1 MIFGK
6 YAFGISKAFFCFKK
20 NIMRLILFFL
30 ALQIL
35 FGCNSST
42 KNNLETHKFTNDL
55 SKESS
60 PYLLQHA
67 HNPVDW
73 KAWNEASLQQAKK
86 EKKLMIVS
94 IGYAACHWC
103 HVMEHE
109 SFEDSTVAA
118 VMNKNFISVKVD
130 REERPDVDQTYINAV
145 QLMTGSAGWPLNVVT
160 LPDGRPVWGGTYFRK
175 KDWINALE
183 QIQEIY
189 KNEPEK
195 LIAYANR
202 LEEGIKSMDLIRLRT
217 EIVDFKN
224 FPVEKITKDWSNR
237 FDEKNGGFK
246 GAPKFMMPNNLAFLL
261 RQAVSEKD
269 DKLLAQVTLTLDKMA
284 FGGLYDQIGGG
295 FARYSTDEKWHV
307 PHFEKM
313 LYDNA
318 QLVSLYSDAF
328 LITQNPLYSDV
339 VEETL
344 DFISLEM
351 TNDEGGFYSSLD
363 ADSNNENGA
372 LEEGAFYVFT
382 SEELQKLLKDD
393 FKIFKEYYN
402 VNSYGKWE
410 KDQYVL
416 IRQKTDAEIENEFDL
431 TSEAFQQKKKSWK
444 KILLTYRNQRAKPRL
459 DDKTLTS
466 WNALMLKGY
475 VDAYKA
481 FGKKKYFNSALKNAD
496 FISEK
501 QLQENGALFHNFKDG
516 KSSINGFLE
525 DYAFTIEAF
534 LELYQIT
541 LDEKWLQ
548 LSKKMTDYTITNFF
562 DSEKHMFYF
571 TSKEDPAIVSRNFE
585 YRDNVIPASNSAM
598 AKNLFLLSK
607 YFENSDFE
615 EISQQML
622 KNVSEE
628 IMQYPSGFSNWLDLL
643 LNFKNDF
650 YEVVIVGK
658 DVSEKAKQIN
668 THYLPNIIIAGSI
681 GENNGPLFK
690 NRFVP
695 GETLIYVCKNNTCKL
710 PIKDPKIAIESLNKN
725 E

>member
-1 MIFGK
+1 
-6 YAFGISKAFFCFKK
+6 
-20 NIMRLILFFL
+20 MRLILFFL

-42 KNNLETHKFTNDL
+42 INNLETHKFTNDL

-60 PYLLQHA
+60 PYLLQHS

-269 DKLLAQVTLTLDKMA
+269 DKLLSQVTLTLDKMA

-318 QLVSLYSDAF
+318 QLASLYSDAF

-501 QLQENGALFHNFKDG
+501 QLQENGALFHNYKDG

-525 DYAFTIEAF
+525 DYAFTIDAF

-615 EISQQML
+615 EISHQML

-710 PIKDPKIAIESLNKN
+710 PIKDTKIAIELLNKN

>member
-1 MIFGK
+1 
-6 YAFGISKAFFCFKK
+6 
-20 NIMRLILFFL
+20 
-30 ALQIL
+30 
-35 FGCNSST
+35 
-42 KNNLETHKFTNDL
+42 
-55 SKESS
+55 
-60 PYLLQHA
+60 
-67 HNPVDW
+67 
-73 KAWNEASLQQAKK
+73 
-86 EKKLMIVS
+86 
-94 IGYAACHWC
+94 
-103 HVMEHE
+103 
-109 SFEDSTVAA
+109 
-118 VMNKNFISVKVD
+118 
-130 REERPDVDQTYINAV
+130 
-145 QLMTGSAGWPLNVVT
+145 
-160 LPDGRPVWGGTYFRK
+160 
-175 KDWINALE
+175 
-183 QIQEIY
+183 
-189 KNEPEK
+189 
-195 LIAYANR
+195 
-202 LEEGIKSMDLIRLRT
+202 
-217 EIVDFKN
+217 
-224 FPVEKITKDWSNR
+224 
-237 FDEKNGGFK
+237 
-246 GAPKFMMPNNLAFLL
+246 MMPNNLAFLL

-318 QLVSLYSDAF
+318 QLASLYSDAF

-444 KILLTYRNQRAKPRL
+444 KTLLTYRNQRAKPRL

-481 FGKKKYFNSALKNAD
+481 FGKKKYFNTALKNAD

-501 QLQENGALFHNFKDG
+501 QLQENGALFHNYKDG

-525 DYAFTIEAF
+525 DYAFTIDAF

-710 PIKDPKIAIESLNKN
+710 PIKDTKIAIELLNKN

>member
-1 MIFGK
+1 
-6 YAFGISKAFFCFKK
+6 
-20 NIMRLILFFL
+20 MRSILVFL

-35 FGCNSST
+35 IGCNSST

-55 SKESS
+55 ISESS

-67 HNPVDW
+67 HNPVHW

-318 QLVSLYSDAF
+318 QLASLYSDAF

-501 QLQENGALFHNFKDG
+501 QLQENGALFHNYKDG

-525 DYAFTIEAF
+525 DYAFTIDAF

-615 EISQQML
+615 EISHQML

-710 PIKDPKIAIESLNKN
+710 PIKDTKIAIELLNKN

>member
-1 MIFGK
+1 
-6 YAFGISKAFFCFKK
+6 
-20 NIMRLILFFL
+20 MRLILFFL

-60 PYLLQHA
+60 PYLLQHS

-130 REERPDVDQTYINAV
+130 REERPDVDQTYIYAV

-318 QLVSLYSDAF
+318 QLASLYSDAF

-431 TSEAFQQKKKSWK
+431 TSEAFQQKK
-444 KILLTYRNQRAKPRL
+444 
-459 DDKTLTS
+459 
-466 WNALMLKGY
+466 
-475 VDAYKA
+475 
-481 FGKKKYFNSALKNAD
+481 
-496 FISEK
+496 
-501 QLQENGALFHNFKDG
+501 
-516 KSSINGFLE
+516 
-525 DYAFTIEAF
+525 
-534 LELYQIT
+534 
-541 LDEKWLQ
+541 
-548 LSKKMTDYTITNFF
+548 
-562 DSEKHMFYF
+562 
-571 TSKEDPAIVSRNFE
+571 
-585 YRDNVIPASNSAM
+585 
-598 AKNLFLLSK
+598 
-607 YFENSDFE
+607 
-615 EISQQML
+615 
-622 KNVSEE
+622 
-628 IMQYPSGFSNWLDLL
+628 
-643 LNFKNDF
+643 
-650 YEVVIVGK
+650 
-658 DVSEKAKQIN
+658 
-668 THYLPNIIIAGSI
+668 
-681 GENNGPLFK
+681 
-690 NRFVP
+690 
-695 GETLIYVCKNNTCKL
+695 
-710 PIKDPKIAIESLNKN
+710 
-725 E
+725 